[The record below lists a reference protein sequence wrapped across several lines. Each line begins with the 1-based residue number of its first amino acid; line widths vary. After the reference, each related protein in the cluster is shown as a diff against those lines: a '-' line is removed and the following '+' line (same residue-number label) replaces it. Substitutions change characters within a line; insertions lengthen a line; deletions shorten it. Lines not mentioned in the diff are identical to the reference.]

1 MDMFSKKFSSKLHA
15 EELEPKDPF
24 CIKYPIYCDVIYT
37 LHSGNH
43 IFKLCVRIE
52 IDGQDIHV
60 YTTTMSS

>member
-37 LHSGNH
+37 IIVSHEQY
-43 IFKLCVRIE
+43 IEVKLSDNSVHKDAPVSIA
-52 IDGQDIHV
+52 
-60 YTTTMSS
+60 